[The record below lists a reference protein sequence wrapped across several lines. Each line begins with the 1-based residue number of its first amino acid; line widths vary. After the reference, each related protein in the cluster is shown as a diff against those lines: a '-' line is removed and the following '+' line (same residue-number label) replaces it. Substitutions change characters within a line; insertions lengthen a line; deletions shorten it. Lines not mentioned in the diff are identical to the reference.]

1 MLILWWHVLRVLYV
15 FCRSQV
21 VCRRTLQC
29 TIKDLV
35 STVSVDFKV
44 DHLIPLPTE
53 GFSREKYLVESDQ
66 SLKQNQFVC
75 TFQTDLE
82 KICVTQKIM
91 YTNEKKN
98 LYFLVTYHNQYMSNF
113 VECFVLSIDVI
124 GALYLWDWCTH
135 FQIFCR
141 FYFISLKCH

>member
-75 TFQTDLE
+75 TFPTDLK
-82 KICVTQKIM
+82 KISVTQKIIL
-91 YTNEKKN
+91 TNEKKICIFLSHTTISICQTLLN
-98 LYFLVTYHNQYMSNF
+98 VLYY
-113 VECFVLSIDVI
+113 LSMLQGHFTCGI
-124 GALYLWDWCTH
+124 GVP
-135 FQIFCR
+135 IFKY
-141 FYFISLKCH
+141 FADFIS